1 MILDIRYHI
10 ASLVAVFLALG
21 LGILIGASLLDEGR
35 LLESQEKLIVGLE
48 KRFDTLQAERSLL
61 QTENT
66 LLSGQ
71 LKEQE
76 DFFAALES
84 PLVEGALSG
93 LSVSVVYGN
102 ERWQESWQ
110 AALDALLDQAGARRV
125 TSRLI
130 TGLLPGTT
138 TLGSSGGDS
147 ETIPSESNSESWAL
161 NLQALADHGQ
171 GLLGERGLT
180 PASTSLVDI
189 LLLVG
194 TGGDS
199 TALWE
204 QQLTKEAAEAG
215 IVVAIVGTPEMETHL
230 NDLAQRGALAV
241 DNLETVAGRIA
252 LIRGIKTG
260 EVGYYGLGKSAKGPW
275 PPLSSKRPS

>member
-35 LLESQEKLIVGLE
+35 LLESQEKLIAGLE

-66 LLSGQ
+66 ILNGK

-76 DFFAALES
+76 NFFAALES

-93 LSVSVVYGN
+93 LSVSVIYGN
-102 ERWQESWQ
+102 EMWQERWQI
-110 AALDALLDQAGARRV
+110 AVDALLDQAGARRV

-147 ETIPSESNSESWAL
+147 ENMPSESDSEALTL

-180 PASTSLVDI
+180 PASTSLVDV

-204 QQLTKEAAEAG
+204 RQLTKEAANAG
-215 IVVAIVGTPEMETHL
+215 IVVAVVGTPDMETHL
-230 NDLAQRGALAV
+230 NDLAQKGALPWIIWR
-241 DNLETVAGRIA
+241 LS
-252 LIRGIKTG
+252 G
-260 EVGYYGLGKSAKGPW
+260 ESRSFGE
-275 PPLSSKRPS
+275 